1 MTAVSARMK
10 WMEAGG
16 DNPLGENG
24 ALRDAALEEFSSHS
38 FRDASLNGIL
48 RSSGMQKGSF
58 YYRFYDKL
66 DLYLSLLYAIG
77 MEKLS
82 LFRRHDSANPSGG
95 FFDECRE
102 KAALGMR
109 FARREPRYYA
119 FWRRIMEE
127 ESGVKDAITACF
139 GRLTNDTIS
148 EMVDRARAAGELRC
162 DVSAH
167 TAALFVSV
175 LMTRLDLFAPP
186 GADDT
191 ALLEALGELLSI
203 LRYGLS
209 SAGGTSGAQASAV
222 RKPENA

>member
-1 MTAVSARMK
+1 MTTVSARMK
-10 WMEAGG
+10 WMAAGG
-16 DNPLGENG
+16 DPPGRKRS
-24 ALRDAALEEFSSHS
+24 LRDAALEEFSSL
-38 FRDASLNGIL
+38 FRDASLNAFYA
-48 RSSGMQKGSF
+48 RPACRGSF

-127 ESGVKDAITACF
+127 ESGVKDAITACV
-139 GRLTNDTIS
+139 GRLTNDTSS

-209 SAGGTSGAQASAV
+209 SRRRNFRRAGFCRAEA
-222 RKPENA
+222 ENA